1 MEIVILWFILS
12 CVAGIIASNKGRF
25 GLGYF
30 LLSIFLTP
38 LIGLL
43 CALAAGKNVAQIEK
57 RQIHNAEMRRCPCCA
72 EIVRTQAIKC
82 RHCGSALGEP
92 LNTNSVEVTS
102 SAAYGWGRWLGSL
115 FKAG

>member
-82 RHCGSALGEP
+82 RHCGSAP
-92 LNTNSVEVTS
+92 VVTKEKS
-102 SAAYGWGRWLGSL
+102 EYDGVSWRKTL
-115 FKAG
+115 FKF